1 MIRRVLHPSDFSK
14 ASSAA
19 LKKAVEMAKADR
31 AELMV
36 VHVVNPIV
44 PTRPLARQNDLRRY
58 WQSGIGIVRRTL
70 VASAGTLRWRQ
81 TSKVALTR

>member
-19 LKKAVEMAKADR
+19 FKKAVEMAKADR

-44 PTRPLARQNDLRRY
+44 PVVGEGYVSPKMYEDVAESTRAWAQKQLDKLLAKAKQGGRP
-58 WQSGIGIVRRTL
+58 
-70 VASAGTLRWRQ
+70 
-81 TSKVALTR
+81 

>member
-19 LKKAVEMAKADR
+19 FKKAVEMAKADR

-44 PTRPLARQNDLRRY
+44 PVV
-58 WQSGIGIVRRTL
+58 GEG
-70 VASAGTLRWRQ
+70 
-81 TSKVALTR
+81 

>member
-1 MIRRVLHPSDFSK
+1 MIRRALHPSDFSK

-19 LKKAVEMAKADR
+19 FKKAVEMAKADR

-44 PTRPLARQNDLRRY
+44 PVVGEGYVSPKMYEDVAESTRAWAQKQLHRLLAKAKEGGRP
-58 WQSGIGIVRRTL
+58 
-70 VASAGTLRWRQ
+70 
-81 TSKVALTR
+81 

>member
-19 LKKAVEMAKADR
+19 FKKAVEMAKADR

-36 VHVVNPIV
+36 VHVANPIV
-44 PTRPLARQNDLRRY
+44 PVVGEGYVSPKMYEDVAESTRAWAQKQLDKLLAKAKQGGRP
-58 WQSGIGIVRRTL
+58 
-70 VASAGTLRWRQ
+70 
-81 TSKVALTR
+81 